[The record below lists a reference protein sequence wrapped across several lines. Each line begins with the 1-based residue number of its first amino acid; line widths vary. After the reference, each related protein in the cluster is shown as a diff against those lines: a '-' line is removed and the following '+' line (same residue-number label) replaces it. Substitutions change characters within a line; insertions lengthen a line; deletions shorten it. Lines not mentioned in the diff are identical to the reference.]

1 MCIFMYISYRIY
13 IYHYISY
20 IRHIIINLILHDSSR
35 NSSTTSEAHTS
46 GGEGWND
53 WMTDMFWC
61 SESPKWLYRRV
72 HKVGSCTFFFFHFLH
87 LSVIS
92 VMEIWIYLDRHLN
105 GSNGVEKHK
114 TFVESLYINM
124 IVNSEL
130 DSTLSLVD
138 RARPCELF
146 GNPPQMSNLLVM
158 TWVATTGLLTRS
170 VST

>member
-1 MCIFMYISYRIY
+1 MY
-13 IYHYISY
+13 
-20 IRHIIINLILHDSSR
+20 
-35 NSSTTSEAHTS
+35 
-46 GGEGWND
+46 
-53 WMTDMFWC
+53 
-61 SESPKWLYRRV
+61 V
-72 HKVGSCTFFFFHFLH
+72 FFFHFLH

-158 TWVATTGLLTRS
+158 T
-170 VST
+170 